1 MAKKASLL
9 RWLGRPRD
17 VVARDVSLVDR
28 WKAGEGPAWLFAGC
42 EILFNVKAA
51 VFRRLQID
59 VEAIHGGNAVLANQT
74 HILRKRLLING

>member
-1 MAKKASLL
+1 
-9 RWLGRPRD
+9 
-17 VVARDVSLVDR
+17 
-28 WKAGEGPAWLFAGC
+28 
-42 EILFNVKAA
+42 VKAA